1 MAASACSAAA
11 CFALSVA
18 TLLDCLKASM
28 IGAGEGNQHFRSSK
42 LLRPEANFI
51 KLTPFRVADDKDIP
65 RMDYI
70 AQGLRD

>member
-1 MAASACSAAA
+1 
-11 CFALSVA
+11 
-18 TLLDCLKASM
+18 M

-42 LLRPEANFI
+42 LLRPEAHFI